1 MASGTQVNAE
11 EIASGSL
18 SISPSQP
25 SQSWNAPR
33 ILYPGESVSLSVT
46 VESEGSVGGKDYEL
60 EGQPQASI
68 SGSTTLWTRTDEGGT
83 GFSFQA
89 LNAGNQPGSDTV
101 TVSATWKEVSAEG
114 GEGEGEGELDVIEGW
129 AIGFAE
135 GDRAVFTWEMN
146 PRLQFT
152 DGHSEIRFSV
162 SASANGATIDLSE
175 YTVSNTA
182 GWTVESDGYGSTNL
196 ITGSVKSTTS
206 GKGVL
211 KIDYNEIEQG
221 RSEDELAFAELDL
234 GIAKIGNEADLAED
248 RLSDGGTASPPH
260 EMDPGSVVIAPV
272 TGSEAAG
279 SRSKMTL
286 KGNGGTPK
294 EGTFTL
300 KAENSANVAIY
311 ESATGGS
318 PITLPRSWNAV
329 DFSETST
336 LYVGAT
342 PFTSGAAAQDGT
354 LTLTYKRPLQTGPT
368 DFDIQDSVRVR
379 LLPVDI
385 DVIYPVTGELS
396 ETREQQ
402 QGGFVAIR
410 RDSGT
415 PVTKLK
421 LRKLE
426 SLQSAQFKLEWQ
438 SDKIKIWKDADRTQL
453 VVSDQTT
460 FAASEDTDLYLEGVK
475 KSETQKDVEV
485 GLKVLV
491 GPTTSSSVPLKLTVV
506 RAEVDVFVRT
516 FIPYDWVRIP
526 HPLHQLDV
534 AKGDNRDYDPLLAGT
549 FRTQQAAV
557 IIPFKDLSASNVKT
571 VTAGAESLRIAVN
584 DTGETRHYFWPTSL
598 SNPPPLGILVP
609 AHSGMQLA
617 GSPGYLTAEA
627 LADNVVG
634 SQGGNFLTGE
644 GTATTEN
651 MHIDDGAR
659 SNTDTTVRFHGGA
672 AEPIVIGSA
681 EINWDF
687 NITIN
692 IADPVKPRYKIT
704 GEQDGFPAYEIYL
717 KTDDPPSADK
727 VTKAYQWKP
736 PIERG
741 VESLFPVLDDEEI
754 NPALEGEIK

>member
-114 GEGEGEGELDVIEGW
+114 GEGEGEGEGELDVIEGW

-162 SASANGATIDLSE
+162 SASANGATIDLAE
-175 YTVSNTA
+175 YTVSDTA

-342 PFTSGAAAQDGT
+342 PFTSGAPAQDGT

-368 DFDIQDSVRVR
+368 DFDIKDSVRVR
-379 LLPVDI
+379 LLTIELSSPKAAVEAARKVNNPTYFPKYGVTDLGNI
-385 DVIYPVTGELS
+385 YEKSDVPACTAYYKDVIDSNFQVQPFDVDLKFGPGM
-396 ETREQQ
+396 
-402 QGGFVAIR
+402 QGALWSADGNNPT
-410 RDSGT
+410 SGT
-415 PVTKLK
+415 LNGTGPDVKFSDPSKGGVYKFNVVYASKTTLTYLALPLAGGEVKDVVSSDLLK
-421 LRKLE
+421 ADAFATTVNATYNVFERNWPPNGLRWFNNGGAGDYLGRPDNTN
-426 SLQSAQFKLEWQ
+426 SRT
-438 SDKIKIWKDADRTQL
+438 IWKHNQVDSNGMGAVATWFGYPTRVAKMSNFIVAYAAQKIGVTSLSAWIAQVVGQMNDSAAQKSWDAGWAVAGGSSYTSTTSAMSKDIWDESDDKNQKLWPNSQPVNNYVSRAAFSDADRQF
-453 VVSDQTT
+453 SPPG
-460 FAASEDTDLYLEGVK
+460 FLEM
-475 KSETQKDVEV
+475 
-485 GLKVLV
+485 
-491 GPTTSSSVPLKLTVV
+491 TSP
-506 RAEVDVFVRT
+506 
-516 FIPYDWVRIP
+516 
-526 HPLHQLDV
+526 
-534 AKGDNRDYDPLLAGT
+534 
-549 FRTQQAAV
+549 
-557 IIPFKDLSASNVKT
+557 
-571 VTAGAESLRIAVN
+571 
-584 DTGETRHYFWPTSL
+584 
-598 SNPPPLGILVP
+598 
-609 AHSGMQLA
+609 
-617 GSPGYLTAEA
+617 
-627 LADNVVG
+627 
-634 SQGGNFLTGE
+634 
-644 GTATTEN
+644 
-651 MHIDDGAR
+651 
-659 SNTDTTVRFHGGA
+659 
-672 AEPIVIGSA
+672 
-681 EINWDF
+681 
-687 NITIN
+687 
-692 IADPVKPRYKIT
+692 
-704 GEQDGFPAYEIYL
+704 
-717 KTDDPPSADK
+717 
-727 VTKAYQWKP
+727 
-736 PIERG
+736 
-741 VESLFPVLDDEEI
+741 
-754 NPALEGEIK
+754 